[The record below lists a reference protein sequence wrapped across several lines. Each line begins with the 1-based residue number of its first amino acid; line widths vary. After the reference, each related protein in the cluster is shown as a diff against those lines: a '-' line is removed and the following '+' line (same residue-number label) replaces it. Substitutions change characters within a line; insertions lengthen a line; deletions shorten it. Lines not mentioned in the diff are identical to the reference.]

1 MGMGEY
7 TEDQLDLIISG
18 GELAIAT
25 IRSAQ
30 MAAIHEKKRR
40 QSHHADGYRSIVD
53 WVAARA
59 DVSHQTARSLCW
71 TASRLEEAPEV
82 EEQLASCEITFDRA
96 EQLARL
102 PESAREDHEGYDIAQ
117 LRRLV
122 AHHRRL
128 SPKRE
133 REILGSGYV
142 HFQPALDETTTHFWG
157 ELAGLDARL
166 VEKAIDQRADEVLAD
181 DVPLAVAERRAL
193 ALVAICQDS
202 LYSSEG
208 EDSPAPPVDIA
219 VTVNA
224 RTAAPSDCES
234 GVAVLAGPRIG
245 RLALEE
251 ILCNGTVE
259 VIGISETGTPLS
271 LGRRTRTVSRK
282 LRRHVLARDGCCTV
296 EGCPSHY
303 RLEVH
308 HSVPWSRGGR
318 TDADHLVTLC
328 WFHHHVAVH
337 RLGLELIRVGRSR
350 VRLKRPG

>member
-1 MGMGEY
+1 MDWGSLN
-7 TEDQLDLIISG
+7 EDQLDLIITG
-18 GELAIAT
+18 GECQVAT
-25 IRSAQ
+25 IRAVQ
-30 MAAIHEKKRR
+30 MAAIQEKRRR

-53 WVAARA
+53 WAAARA
-59 DVSHQTARSLCW
+59 DVSHQTARSMCW
-71 TASRLEEAPEV
+71 TASRLEEAPDVAAE
-82 EEQLASCEITFDRA
+82 LAKGEITFDRA

-102 PESAREDHEGYDIAQ
+102 PEHARQHQEGYDIGQ

-128 SPKRE
+128 SPRRE
-133 REILGSGYV
+133 RAIIGSGYLN
-142 HFQPALDETTTHFWG
+142 FQPSLDETTTHIWG
-157 ELAGLDARL
+157 ELAGIDARL
-166 VEKAIDQRADEVLAD
+166 LEKAIDQRADEVLGD

-202 LYSSEG
+202 LYSSEPG
-208 EDSPAPPVDIA
+208 GGSPPVDIA
-219 VTVNA
+219 VTVDA
-224 RTAAPSDCES
+224 RVAAPTNGES

-245 RLALEE
+245 RRALEE

-259 VIGISETGTPLS
+259 VIGITETGEPLS

-282 LRRHVLARDGCCTV
+282 LRRHILHRDGGCTV

-308 HSVPWSRGGR
+308 HSVPWSHGGR
-318 TDADHLVTLC
+318 TDADSLVTLC

-337 RLGLELIRVGRSR
+337 RLGLELIRIGRSR
-350 VRLKRPG
+350 VRLKRPR